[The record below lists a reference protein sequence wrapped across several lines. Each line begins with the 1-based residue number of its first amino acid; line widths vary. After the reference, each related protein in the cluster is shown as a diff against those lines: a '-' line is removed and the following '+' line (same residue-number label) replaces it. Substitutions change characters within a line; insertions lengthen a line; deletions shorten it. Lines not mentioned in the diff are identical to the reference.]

1 MGVTVVIPWQSN
13 GDPHRARALT
23 WLARRFVERP
33 FGYALTI
40 PTLEL
45 HEQWSK
51 PRAILEGARAAHGD
65 IVVVHDADVWCEA
78 LPEAIEAVRA
88 GAPWAIPH
96 YRVHRLTPESTE
108 VVLAG
113 HEPDE
118 GMPTVKRPYRGVGGG
133 GIVVLPLD
141 TLRAIPPDV
150 RFVDWGGEDGAW
162 RDALRCLAG
171 PEWRESRAPLFHLW
185 HPPALDARGVHEAP
199 EANGLLAARYNSAR
213 HRPDVMRALIAE
225 AGSVEGARAR

>member
-1 MGVTVVIPWQSN
+1 MGVTVVIPWQATH
-13 GDPHRARALT
+13 DEHRSRALT
-23 WLARRFVERP
+23 WLCRRLVGVEW
-33 FGYALTI
+33 GYGLTI
-40 PTLEL
+40 PTIEA
-45 HEQWSK
+45 HERWSK
-51 PRAILEGARAAHGD
+51 PRAIIEGARAAHGD
-65 IVVVHDADVWCEA
+65 IVVVHDADVWCDSV
-78 LPEAIEAVRA
+78 PEAVAAVRA

-96 YRVHRLTPESTE
+96 YRVHRLDEVSTGI
-108 VVLAG
+108 VLAG

-133 GIVVLPLD
+133 GIVVLPLA
-141 TLRAIPPDV
+141 TLRDIPPDV

-185 HPPALDARGVHEAP
+185 HPPALDEHGEHRAP

-213 HRPDVMRALIAE
+213 HRPGVMRALIDE
-225 AGSVEGARAR
+225 AQVRA